1 MFDPLNGLKD
11 LEISLL
17 RTHSENNLLND
28 PLRILRCFR
37 FVSELNFKIDLR
49 LVDFIKKNK
58 GNLYLVAKERI
69 TYEIQK
75 IVNGANALDAVLL
88 IKKLNIFGTDNLSE
102 DSFFL
107 DLEKINYAEL
117 NQNEKEKFL
126 PSFFIS
132 QILDVLSLEKLKF
145 SKAEI
150 EKTKL
155 LRKWHFLLE
164 KKNIAQLTESDRFA
178 LHKELEMF
186 LPTFIFHLPQN
197 LRLNWLRRW
206 RDSDDKLFHPSNLLN
221 GDVIKKNL
229 KIKDG
234 PILGEL
240 LEYLSKELAYKR
252 LNNFDEAIYK
262 AKRWIEQNAP
272 KCD

>member
-1 MFDPLNGLKD
+1 MVDPLNGLKD

-88 IKKLNIFGTDNLSE
+88 IKKLNLFDTDNLSE

-117 NQNEKEKFL
+117 NQEEKEKFL
-126 PSFFIS
+126 PSFFIA
-132 QILDVLSLEKLKF
+132 QILDVISLEELKF

-164 KKNIAQLTESDRFA
+164 KKSFAQLTESDRFA

-186 LPTFIFHLPQN
+186 LPTFIFYLPQN

-206 RDSDDKLFHPSNLLN
+206 RDNDDKLFHPSNLIN

-229 KIKDG
+229 QIKDG
-234 PILGEL
+234 TILGKL
-240 LEYLSKELAYKR
+240 IKYLSMELA
-252 LNNFDEAIYK
+252 
-262 AKRWIEQNAP
+262 
-272 KCD
+272 